1 MLVIGSGFGGSVAAL
16 RLTEKG
22 YRVAVLEMG
31 RRWCPE
37 DFPRTNWNVRRYLWA
52 PRLGLKGFQRL
63 TLLRHALV
71 LSGVGV
77 GGGSLVYANVLYEA
91 DPELAEWYAVVKRM
105 LGASR
110 VPFETPADV
119 VTRHVAE
126 RMGAAGTY
134 RPTEVAVDFDL
145 CVRCGGC
152 MVGCRYGAKNTLD
165 RTYLRAAEEG
175 GAVIHAEH
183 KVTALRSR
191 DDGWEVATTRG
202 PFRAEQVVLAAGV
215 LGTIKLL
222 LELPRPPTRTGALVR
237 TNSETLVGASASS
250 RDVDYSEGI
259 AIGSSIEPQPGT
271 VIEPVRYPRGSNL
284 MALLSKPLSIR
295 GWSERTI
302 LLLCMQTADSSLR
315 LVPRWGGLRSV
326 RDGELP
332 PSRIS
337 PVSEAADIAAELI
350 GGRAGRFRLDL
361 PVTAHIL
368 GGAVVGSS
376 DESGVVDPFH
386 RVFGHP
392 GLHVVDASTVGR
404 NLGANPALT
413 IAAQAERALSYWP
426 TRGQPDERPPL
437 S

>member
-1 MLVIGSGFGGSVAAL
+1 VGSGFGGSVAAL

-22 YRVAVLEMG
+22 YRVGVLEMG
-31 RRWCPE
+31 RRWRPD
-37 DFPRTNWNVRRYLWA
+37 DFPRTTWEVRRYLWA
-52 PRLGLKGFQRL
+52 PRFGLRGIQRL

-91 DPELAEWYAVVKRM
+91 DPELQPWSDVVKRM

-110 VPFETPADV
+110 VPFETPADLV
-119 VTRHVAE
+119 VRQVAE
-126 RMGAAGTY
+126 RMGVAETY
-134 RPTEVAVDFDL
+134 RPTEVAVDFAT

-165 RTYLRAAEEG
+165 RTYLRLAEEG
-175 GAVIHAEH
+175 GAVVHAGH
-183 KVTALRSR
+183 LATGLLARGG
-191 DDGWEVATTRG
+191 GWEVATRRG
-202 PFRAEQVVLAAGV
+202 VFRAGQVVLAAGV
-215 LGTIKLL
+215 LGTVKLL
-222 LELPRPPTRTGALVR
+222 FGLSRPPARTGALVR
-237 TNSETLVGASASS
+237 TNSETLVGASARSP
-250 RDVDYSEGI
+250 DVDYSEGI
-259 AIGSSIEPQPGT
+259 AIGSSFEPELGT
-271 VIEPVRYPRGSNL
+271 VVEPVRYPRGSNL
-284 MALLSKPLSIR
+284 MALLSKPLTVR

-315 LVPRWGGLRSV
+315 LVPRRRGLRSV
-326 RDGELP
+326 RAGGEPP

-337 PVSEAADIAAELI
+337 PVREAVEIAAELI

-368 GGAVVGSS
+368 GGAVIGNSP
-376 DESGVVDPFH
+376 ETGVVDPYN

-392 GLHVVDASTVGR
+392 GLHVVDGSTIGR

-413 IAAQAERALSYWP
+413 IAAQAERAMSFWP
-426 TRGQPDERPPL
+426 RRGEPDERPP